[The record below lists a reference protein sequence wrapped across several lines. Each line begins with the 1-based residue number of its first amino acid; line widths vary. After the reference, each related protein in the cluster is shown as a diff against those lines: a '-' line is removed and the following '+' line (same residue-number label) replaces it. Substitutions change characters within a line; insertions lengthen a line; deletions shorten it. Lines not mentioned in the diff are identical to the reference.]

1 MSTQA
6 ASTRPM
12 NRPTQDVQ
20 NRASMQE
27 TAQRNNMMNEQTRQ
41 MPAMHD
47 GHREQMPSPG
57 TETKQSFL
65 TTEFWIYAAAVAVVV
80 IAAFWRGTTGN
91 GLNINNPNQAW
102 WYLTALTGAYLL
114 SRGLAKAGTARR
126 SGAERMRRR

>member
-12 NRPTQDVQ
+12 NRPTQDAQ
-20 NRASMQE
+20 NRAMQE
-27 TAQRNNMMNEQTRQ
+27 APTRP
-41 MPAMHD
+41 MPTMGD

-80 IAAFWRGTTGN
+80 IAAFWRGPATN

-102 WYLTALTGAYLL
+102 WYLTILTVGYLG
-114 SRGLAKAGTARR
+114 SRGLAKAGSARR
-126 SGAERMRRR
+126 SGAERSMRRR